1 MTEHDTRLWKHFCSH
16 FVPSKEE
23 LKARAELCN
32 QLWPEESHL
41 SLWTSDLLLQ
51 DTFWFQL
58 PWDMEQTAEPV
69 RFENGIDWAYFPG
82 EDEEFTFMMNR
93 HRYWICLGQ
102 AYNATGDEKYA
113 QCFVRQFLDWFEK
126 EPLRESAYVH
136 TWRTIEAGLRV
147 DYWCRAMALFAH
159 SPAVTDT
166 VIEKFFESLEDHGL
180 RLSTNPRIGFSLKS
194 NWGILE
200 YTGLYLLGFVLNK
213 QLYLDQARYFL
224 KAGLHIQVLDD
235 GMQWETSPMYHNEV
249 LMCMMEAVRISR
261 IFKDDLFDQEE
272 LNLIRKMAEVDLYLQ
287 NPVHRQP
294 MIGDSDDTDLR
305 DLITQAAY
313 LFSDGS
319 LKFGGYEHLDY
330 ESIWLY
336 GTEGYH
342 TYNSLLGVPVP
353 AGLKEL
359 DCSCQAVLRAGWGKN
374 DFWLYFVNGPQG
386 GGHGHSDKLHVSLWM
401 DGDEILADPG
411 RLTYTD
417 TQPRYDLK
425 NAVSHNVPMVDGE
438 EYSPAV
444 ESWSCAALP
453 VSTPNR
459 IYQKK
464 QYTLMEGGHT
474 GYAHKGVF
482 VSRRVVSI
490 GDEIVVICDDFIGG
504 NPQKV
509 SQRFHFGEQI
519 ALESNGQGIAGRG
532 NHCAFHVQSFADG
545 ERILPAIGE
554 GLFSRHYNQQSCA
567 PVMQTEAAG
576 AQALTTF
583 IVRDTARKVQIKSV
597 PLTNFSY
604 GRTLDKKEGE
614 GYIIQTGDSRF
625 GLVLLHQDVGNTGDL
640 NGLEKVYGLGRTMVC
655 DLNQNPQY
663 MTVLQW

>member
-1 MTEHDTRLWKHFCSH
+1 MTERYTRLWKNFCEH
-16 FVPSKEE
+16 FVPSKDE
-23 LKARAELCN
+23 LKARASLCD
-32 QLWPEESHL
+32 QLWPDESAL
-41 SLWTSDLLLQ
+41 SLRTADMLLE
-51 DTFWFQL
+51 DTFLFQL

-69 RFENGIDWAYFPG
+69 HFENGIDWAYFPG
-82 EDEEFTFMMNR
+82 EDEEFTFMLNR

-102 AYNATGDEKYA
+102 VYQATGDEKYA
-113 QCFVRQFLDWFEK
+113 QCFVRQLLDWIEK

-136 TWRTIEAGLRV
+136 TWRTIESGLRA

-159 SPAVTDT
+159 SPSVTDT
-166 VIEKFFESLEDHGL
+166 VIEKFFESLEDHAL
-180 RLSTNPRIGFSLKS
+180 RLSTNPRTGFSLKS

-200 YTGLYLLGFVLNK
+200 YSGLYLLSFVLDSP
-213 QLYLDQARYFL
+213 QYREQAKYFL
-224 KAGLHIQVLDD
+224 KTGLHIQVLND

-249 LMCMMEAVRISR
+249 LMCMMEAFRISG
-261 IFKDDLFDQEE
+261 IFGDDLFDQEE
-272 LNLIRKMAEVDLYLQ
+272 LDLIRKMAEVDMYLK
-287 NPVHRQP
+287 NPEHRQP

-313 LFSDGS
+313 LFEEGY
-319 LKFGGYEHLDY
+319 LKFGGFGHLDY

-336 GTEGYH
+336 GIEGYER
-342 TYNSLLGVPVP
+342 YNSFLSRPAP
-353 AGLKEL
+353 AGLTNLE
-359 DCSCQAVLRAGWGKN
+359 CSGQAVLRGGWEKN

-401 DGDEILADPG
+401 DGEEILTDPG
-411 RLTYTD
+411 RYTYTD

-459 IYQKK
+459 TYQKE
-464 QYTLMEGGHT
+464 QFTLIEGGHA

-490 GDEIVVICDDFIGG
+490 GDEVVVICDDFIGVK
-504 NPQKV
+504 PQKV

-519 ALESNGQGIAGRG
+519 ELSSNQQGIAGKG
-532 NHCAFHVQSFADG
+532 NYCTFHMQSYADG
-545 ERILPAIGE
+545 EVILPAVEE
-554 GLFSRHYNQQSCA
+554 GLFSRHYNQRSSA
-567 PVMQTEAAG
+567 PVTQIEAAD
-576 AQALTTF
+576 AQVITTF
-583 IVRDTARKVQIKSV
+583 IVRDAAGQVQITPV
-597 PLTNFSY
+597 PVTNFSY
-604 GRTLDKKEGE
+604 GRTLEKHEGE
-614 GYIIQTGDSRF
+614 GYIICAGNDRY

-640 NGLEKVYGLGRTMVC
+640 NGLENVYGLGRTMVC